1 MLTGEIQMSFFAYSA
16 GAPFLKDGKLKP
28 IGAAFPSK
36 QGDGFNIVLDA
47 LPMPNSEGQAW
58 ISLFVPKPRE
68 DAEHHDQRPAAEK
81 SRGRDPISS
90 GLDDDR
96 DIPF

>member
-1 MLTGEIQMSFFAYSA
+1 MTTRYDAVISRKD
-16 GAPFLKDGKLKP
+16 KDGKSRYTK

-47 LPMPNSEGQAW
+47 LPMPNAEGQAW
-58 ISLFVPKPRE
+58 ISLYVPKPRE
-68 DAEHHDQRPAAEK
+68 DAEHHDQRPISERAMPK
-81 SRGRDPISS
+81 GRDPISS
-90 GLDDDR
+90 GKDMDD

>member
-1 MLTGEIQMSFFAYSA
+1 MTTRYDAVISRKD
-16 GAPFLKDGKLKP
+16 KDGKSRYTK

-47 LPMPNSEGQAW
+47 LPMPNAEGQAW

-68 DAEHHDQRPAAEK
+68 DAEHHDQRPISERAMP
-81 SRGRDPISS
+81 RGRDPISS
-90 GLDDDR
+90 GKDMDD